1 VVRAKVEEVENTIKL
16 GKAGEVAGGIFDCI
30 HDITEV
36 IASSPAIHWIRMKD
50 SAYRVETTSR
60 LAQWR
65 IDNVSSCTYR
75 RSDSFHMGFWN
86 WYVICKLV
94 NFALSVFPLFCSVPY
109 WFLNE

>member
-1 VVRAKVEEVENTIKL
+1 MEEVENTIKL

-65 IDNVSSCTYR
+65 IDNVSSCSYR
-75 RSDSFHMGFWN
+75 RSDPFHMGFWN
-86 WYVICKLV
+86 WYVLQIGNFYSLFSSVLPCCLLV
-94 NFALSVFPLFCSVPY
+94 SE
-109 WFLNE
+109 WMNEW